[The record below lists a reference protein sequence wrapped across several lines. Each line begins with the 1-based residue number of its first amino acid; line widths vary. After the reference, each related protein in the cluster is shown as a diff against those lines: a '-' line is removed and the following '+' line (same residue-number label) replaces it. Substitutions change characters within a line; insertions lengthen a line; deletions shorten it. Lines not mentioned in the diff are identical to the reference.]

1 LRLRIGVAVAGLL
14 VLGAGAARAASEV
27 GAGSAVVAAAPV
39 AATADRRPVGK
50 ADKIVV
56 MKGEKRLY
64 LLRDGEVV
72 RSYRVALGRQPRGTK
87 LYEGDGRTPEG
98 RYVLDARNAD
108 SRFYRAFHVSYPNA
122 SDRARASALGQAA
135 GGLIMIHGLPRERP
149 AWGAEH
155 WMYNWTTGCIAVTD
169 REMDEIWESVEV
181 GTPIEIRP

>member
-1 LRLRIGVAVAGLL
+1 MTGLLASRWYVWVAIALAQAASASGASAVAVTAGPAKAEAAK
-14 VLGAGAARAASEV
+14 AGPA
-27 GAGSAVVAAAPV
+27 
-39 AATADRRPVGK
+39 K
-50 ADKIVV
+50 ADKVV
-56 MKGEKRLY
+56 VVKSEHRLY
-64 LLRDGEVV
+64 LLRGGEVV
-72 RSYRVALGRQPRGTK
+72 KSYRVALGRQPRGTK

-108 SRFYRAFHVSYPNA
+108 SRFSRAFHVSYPNA
-122 SDRARASALGQAA
+122 VDRARASALGQAA